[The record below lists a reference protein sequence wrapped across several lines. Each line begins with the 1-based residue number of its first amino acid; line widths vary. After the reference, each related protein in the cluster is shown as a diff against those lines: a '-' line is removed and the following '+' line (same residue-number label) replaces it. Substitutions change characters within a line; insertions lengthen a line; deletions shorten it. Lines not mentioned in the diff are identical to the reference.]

1 MIVNQSIIKKETLKK
16 IYPNSLTSEDISN
29 IYKIH
34 KNENNISIWERE
46 LDSDIIESSKKVL
59 VNNPELRFSEILGPK
74 NVKKGYPKSLAQMM
88 NLIR

>member
-16 IYPNSLTSEDISN
+16 IYPNSLTSDDISN

-46 LDSDIIESSKKVL
+46 LDSDIIE
-59 VNNPELRFSEILGPK
+59 
-74 NVKKGYPKSLAQMM
+74 
-88 NLIR
+88 